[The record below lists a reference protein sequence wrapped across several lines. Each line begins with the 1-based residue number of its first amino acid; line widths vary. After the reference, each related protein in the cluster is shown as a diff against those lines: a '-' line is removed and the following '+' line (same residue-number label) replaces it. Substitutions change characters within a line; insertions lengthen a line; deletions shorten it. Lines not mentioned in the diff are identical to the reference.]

1 MRFEE
6 RPCQSRVK
14 ERLKGMSMQPKNDAY
29 LQTLDN
35 RIAAT
40 HRYGELRGKPGEA
53 EAYDDMRRAD
63 REFEEIATRT

>member
-1 MRFEE
+1 
-6 RPCQSRVK
+6 
-14 ERLKGMSMQPKNDAY
+14 MSMQPKNDAY